1 MEEGDEGDEE
11 EEEEEIGKAG
21 PMEAG
26 KPVVVVPEVV
36 LIESDEEEEKEEQ
49 YEERGGRQCLLC
61 LPSILR
67 PTSLTASLTELDLE
81 LCEVTRTPGPN
92 LSREF
97 ILFFCQCHTNYKK
110 YRKRRRRRK
119 KKKKWRGDLTETING
134 VASEPF
140 RYSLIFSSKTIFPLF
155 S

>member
-11 EEEEEIGKAG
+11 EEEDEEIGKAV

-26 KPVVVVPEVV
+26 KPVVVAPEVV

-49 YEERGGRQCLLC
+49 YEERGGKQCLLC

-67 PTSLTASLTELDLE
+67 LTSLTASLTASLTELDLE
-81 LCEVTRTPGPN
+81 LCEFTRTPVPN

-97 ILFFCQCHTNYKK
+97 ILFFCQWCC
-110 YRKRRRRRK
+110 KRT
-119 KKKKWRGDLTETING
+119 LQ
-134 VASEPF
+134 V
-140 RYSLIFSSKTIFPLF
+140 
-155 S
+155 